1 MPRDEISRALK
12 EAWLE
17 LPSQRSGVTYNYLL
31 ILAGFQSVKP
41 DRMVIRF
48 IEAHAVR
55 RTETDDL
62 LEAAELIKQVAELYP
77 TQPRRLDHVIWRHVS
92 GREVFWKKK

>member
-1 MPRDEISRALK
+1 M
-12 EAWLE
+12 E

-41 DRMVIRF
+41 DRMPIRF
-48 IEAHAVR
+48 VEEHAG
-55 RTETDDL
+55 
-62 LEAAELIKQVAELYP
+62 LEGKQLTPMQTAELITRVAELYP

-92 GREVFWKKK
+92 GRETFRADELN

>member
-1 MPRDEISRALK
+1 VSRK
-12 EAWLE
+12 KSKDAWLG
-17 LPSQRSGVTYNYLL
+17 LPSQKSGVTYNYFL

-48 IEAHAVR
+48 VAEHSGLDAKKLTPMETADLIE
-55 RTETDDL
+55 
-62 LEAAELIKQVAELYP
+62 QVAELFP

-92 GREVFWKKK
+92 GRDTFKTDQVN